1 MKRKVLSLLL
11 VMCMVISLLPV
22 KVSASPAHELYVGGT
37 NVTDYTHE
45 ISYWKAV
52 GGGYSKTGN
61 ESDYDFSV
69 SYNTSTDSFTLT
81 LDGVN
86 ITSYHQESESETYGI
101 FCTTALNICLNDG
114 AENWINITET
124 GIPYGI
130 YTPDVLTISGDGNLT
145 VVGNELA
152 IQTGICG
159 VNGVTIEGGE
169 IIVYYVGYSITAN
182 SGPITVSGG
191 KVEAYASESGLT
203 ANNSGITISGGQL
216 TATGNSEALY
226 TTGPVSVTVGQYLF
240 RTHTDTEPSGSFTL
254 SRDNIEFENSDT
266 FEYVEIVS
274 CYVFV
279 GGQNVSGANGAVTY
293 WLNDGNGGITDADAD
308 ADHYNVKYDGSNN
321 TLTLCNADLAEV
333 YQGYFTPDGGEGMVS
348 ATVFTMYDLN
358 IVLEGE
364 NRIVSSSEW
373 GIVAARGLDFSGDGS
388 LSIDSDTAGICVDVG
403 DMIFHNGN
411 ISVEGNRGIY
421 IIDGNINIRG
431 GNISVE
437 GEGYGIENNSG
448 DINIYGGTVSAKS
461 LANRDTYA
469 IGAYDGNL
477 NIYGGTVMAK
487 ADGPGPYCYGLYGN
501 SSVEIVGGTVIAS
514 AVGGTDHCY
523 GVYSNDYVKILGGS
537 VYAQGGTAACG
548 VRGDHP
554 TDYISPSADYNKCAV
569 IMTKAEAGAY
579 TPTLL
584 YNHDAAPI
592 VYNSNPEA
600 TDRVTDLWVGGFPF
614 CSYDATLWTGVD
626 NSSNYGDYFHDN
638 DESTSDGGYAWSVGY
653 DTNDCGY
660 DLSLNGIN
668 IREWKG
674 YPNPAGICA
683 DEDVNLDIYLE
694 SGSSSDIR
702 VIKETDPRP
711 GAIIVE
717 DGNLRIYGPGTL
729 NMRSTLN
736 GIWVKGNLTI
746 AGGTINAIG
755 GNYSA
760 GIGVYGAPDNIGSI
774 GNFEINAATVN
785 ACGYCGVITNAGT
798 ISVNGGTLTAKG
810 DDENYGAVCSL
821 NQVNPP
827 TLEGSAILGAETGGN
842 VSGGVYTAGTRTI
855 DLTAITWSDSRYR
868 VGNTMLTYVRI
879 APANVVTCVQA
890 DNGSFTA
897 KIDGVIITHA
907 APGDTVTLTATPN
920 SGYLFSSWNVYKTDD
935 TNTTVS
941 VNGNSFT
948 MPAYPVTIEAV
959 FAAIPSC
966 TVTFNSNS
974 AVYDTKMVNVG
985 QSIGSASWPANPTRS
1000 SYTFGGW
1007 FTGENGTG
1015 TEFTSVIQVDSSITL
1030 YAKWTYS
1037 GGGGGGSNSTPPP
1050 PQRTIT
1056 VTETSSEVFIGT
1068 EGTISAE
1075 ANMDNAFSN
1084 SVEVKVTDTAEDAAN
1099 FKLSAGDK
1107 VYPFD
1112 ISLYIKGTNTRTEP
1126 APGYAVT
1133 ILLPIPENLLDK
1145 KELLAVMH
1153 KSDSGKVTTLNSRL
1167 VQKEGVWYLVFEATE
1182 FSPYALVVRNSES
1195 YDESSGVPY
1204 YTDSKGNK
1212 VFIGFAAN
1220 GKYIAP
1226 EGVTVSFMQNDKN
1239 FIDVTDHWAA
1249 SNIGFTTE
1257 RELFF
1262 GTGNNKFSPDIGMTR
1277 AMFATVIGRLYERSF
1292 GGITSTS
1299 IHSFIDCD
1307 YGIYYGKYVD
1317 WAAENKI
1324 ISGVGNSKFAPD
1336 TMVTRE
1342 QMAAILYRF
1351 ADFLGVLPNTIDT
1364 ELEYPDEASISNYA
1378 KNAALYCQTTDIIA
1392 GRSGGV
1398 FAPQETATRA
1408 EVAIIIK
1415 RFIETVMK

>member
-1 MKRKVLSLLL
+1 MKRKLLSLLL
-11 VMCMVISLLPV
+11 VMCMVISLLPTTAFAV
-22 KVSASPAHELYVGGT
+22 PSPPDPSGPKLYVGGT
-37 NVTDYTHE
+37 DVTDYDE
-45 ISYWKAV
+45 ISYWKAD
-52 GGGYSKTGN
+52 GDGYSRTGT
-61 ESDYDFSV
+61 EYDYNFSV
-69 SYNTSTDSFTLT
+69 AYNSDTESFTLT
-81 LDGVN
+81 LNGVN
-86 ITSYHQESESETYGI
+86 ISSYHHEEVSGETVNYGV
-101 FCTTALNICLNDG
+101 FCTTALNIYLNDG
-114 AENWINITET
+114 AENSIAVADTD
-124 GIPYGI
+124 IPYGI
-130 YTPDVLTISGDGNLT
+130 YTPDVLTIRGDGSLIVT
-145 VVGNELA
+145 GSGLSL
-152 IQTGICG
+152 QTGICG

-169 IIVYYVGYSITAN
+169 ISAYSVGFSVTAN
-182 SGPITVSGG
+182 NGPIIVSGG
-191 KVEAYASESGLT
+191 TSEISGTEYGLT
-203 ANNSGITISGGQL
+203 ANNSGITISGGRIIIV
-216 TATGNSEALY
+216 GSSKALN
-226 TTGPVSVTVGQYLF
+226 TSGPVSVTVGKYLF
-240 RTHTDTEPSGSFTL
+240 RTHTDTWPSGSFTL
-254 SRDNIEFENSDT
+254 SRDIEFENSDT
-266 FEYVEIVS
+266 FKYVEIVS

-308 ADHYNVKYDGSNN
+308 ADHYNVKYDGLNN

-333 YQGYFTPDGGEGMVS
+333 YPGSFTPDGGEGMVL
-348 ATVFTMYDLN
+348 APVFTMYDLN

-403 DMIFHNGN
+403 DMNFHNGN
-411 ISVEGNRGIY
+411 ISAEGNRGIY
-421 IIDGNINIRG
+421 IIDGNINIYG
-431 GNISVE
+431 GSISAE

-448 DINIYGGTVSAKS
+448 DINIYGGTVRATS
-461 LANRDTYA
+461 LNNRDTSA

-477 NIYGGTVMAK
+477 KIFGGTVMAK
-487 ADGPGPYCYGLYGN
+487 ADGPGPNCYGLLGSN
-501 SSVEIVGGTVIAS
+501 SV
-514 AVGGTDHCY
+514 D
-523 GVYSNDYVKILGGS
+523 ILGGA
-537 VYAQGGTAACG
+537 VYAQGGTASVFSHG
-548 VRGDHP
+548 EV
-554 TDYISPSADYNKCAV
+554 SPSAAYDKYV
-569 IMTKAEAGAY
+569 VMMTKAEAGSY
-579 TPTLL
+579 TPTIL
-584 YNHDAAPI
+584 YNNSEAPV
-592 VYNSNPEA
+592 VYNQNAEA

-614 CSYDATLWTGVD
+614 CNNDAELWTGVD
-626 NSSNYGDYFHDN
+626 NSTIYGDYFHDD
-638 DESTSDGGYAWSVGY
+638 DESTADGAYAWSVGY
-653 DTNDCGY
+653 DTNDDGY
-660 DLSLNGIN
+660 DLYLNGIN

-683 DEDVNLDIYLE
+683 NDGVDMDIFLVGA
-694 SGSSSDIR
+694 SNSDI
-702 VIKETDPRP
+702 VVNDSSNP
-711 GAIIVE
+711 GGIIVE
-717 DGNLRIYGPGTL
+717 NGTLRIYGTGTL
-729 NMRSTLN
+729 NIRASINAISVEGGDLA
-736 GIWVKGNLTI
+736 IE
-746 AGGTINAIG
+746 GGTINAIG
-755 GNYSA
+755 GSYSA
-760 GIGVYGAPDNIGSI
+760 GIRVHS
-774 GNFEINAATVN
+774 GNLTINAGIVN
-785 ACGYCGVITNAGT
+785 ACGLCGVIATTGT
-798 ISVNGGTLTAKG
+798 IAVNGGTLTSKG
-810 DDENYGAVCSL
+810 GGGPYGAINSAYPVSA
-821 NQVNPP
+821 PA
-827 TLEGSAILGAETGGN
+827 LEGTAILGAETGGS
-842 VSGGVYTAGTRTI
+842 VSGGVYTAGTSVSNLA
-855 DLTAITWSDSRYR
+855 DVTWSETTYKEGD
-868 VGNTMLTYVRI
+868 TMLTFIRI
-879 APANVVTCVQA
+879 APANSVTCA
-890 DNGSFTA
+890 AASNGSFTA
-897 KIDGVIITHA
+897 EIDGIIITHA

-966 TVTFNSNS
+966 TVTFNSNGT
-974 AVYDTKMVNVG
+974 VYDTKTVNIG
-985 QSIGSASWPANPTRS
+985 ESIGSAAWPANPTRN

-1015 TEFTSVIQVDSSITL
+1015 TEFTSATQVDSSITL

-1037 GGGGGGSNSTPPP
+1037 GGGGGGGSGSTPPP

-1056 VTETSSEVFIGT
+1056 VTETSSEIFIGT
-1068 EGTISAE
+1068 AGTIEAE

-1084 SVEVKVTDTAEDAAN
+1084 SVEVKVTDTAEDAVN
-1099 FKLSAGDK
+1099 FKLSAGDE

-1126 APGYAVT
+1126 SPGYAVT
-1133 ILLPIPENLLDK
+1133 ILLPIPENLLDE
-1145 KELLAVMH
+1145 KELLDVMH
-1153 KSDSGKVTTLNSRL
+1153 KSDDRTVTTLNSRL
-1167 VQKEGVWYLVFEATE
+1167 LQKDGVWYLVFEATE
-1182 FSPYALVVRNSES
+1182 FSPYALVVRNSGS

-1226 EGVTVSFMQNDKN
+1226 EGVTVSFMQNDKS
-1239 FIDVTDHWAA
+1239 FIDVTGHWAA

-1292 GGITSTS
+1292 GEIASTS

-1324 ISGVGNSKFAPD
+1324 ISGVDNSKFAPD

-1351 ADFLGVLPNTIDT
+1351 ADFLGVLPNTMDT
-1364 ELEYPDEASISNYA
+1364 ALEYPDEASISNYA

-1415 RFIETVMK
+1415 RFIETVMQ